1 MLYLGTDGNIHTTK
15 GENPSGTKHKEGK
28 SHDEYRSLQSK
39 DRGGREP
46 GRAAGHRD
54 RGQEGPGPH
63 LGEKEAILR
72 ACEGRD
78 YILRNRAEAWAVMNI
93 LFFRVK
99 AEMDAYRDLSGAPQ
113 SWTPDEIAEQRTR
126 FISLWQVIEE
136 AELAGEYEAWQYAG
150 CPTA

>member
-1 MLYLGTDGNIHTTK
+1 MTNTEAYKARIEAAGSRDA
-15 GENPSGTKHKEGK
+15 
-28 SHDEYRSLQSK
+28 LQAIETEVRK
-39 DRGGREP
+39 DRG
-46 GRAAGHRD
+46 
-54 RGQEGPGPH
+54 
-63 LGEKEAILR
+63 LTFGEKEAILR

-126 FISLWQVIEE
+126 FISLWKVIEE

-150 CPTA
+150 CPTAYQHNHTVTHRASSEALF

>member
-1 MLYLGTDGNIHTTK
+1 MTNTEAYKARIEAAG
-15 GENPSGTKHKEGK
+15 S
-28 SHDEYRSLQSK
+28 R
-39 DRGGREP
+39 

-63 LGEKEAILR
+63 LRREGAILR
-72 ACEGRD
+72 ACEGAGLHPPQQSRGVGGH
-78 YILRNRAEAWAVMNI
+78 EHP
-93 LFFRVK
+93 FFRVK

>member
-1 MLYLGTDGNIHTTK
+1 MTNTEAYKARIEAAGSRDA
-15 GENPSGTKHKEGK
+15 
-28 SHDEYRSLQSK
+28 LQAIETEVRK
-39 DRGGREP
+39 DRG
-46 GRAAGHRD
+46 
-54 RGQEGPGPH
+54 
-63 LGEKEAILR
+63 LTFGEKEAILR

-113 SWTPDEIAEQRTR
+113 SWAPDEIAEQRTR